1 MINITF
7 ANANTLLQFLSYLVY
22 FAGFCHSF
30 PYLVIFFYIF
40 YILQQFFMF
49 AILEKNIIIYIDT
62 LNSILTSTY
71 EVFFSLI
78 SSLNL
83 LIILGAFVFQ
93 LKQTPR
99 FMLSNGVFINK
110 NIYFVFL
117 AHCFYT
123 DSLYF
128 CLSASNI
135 I

>member
-22 FAGFCHSF
+22 FAGFCHNF
-30 PYLVIFFYIF
+30 PYLAIFFYIF

-71 EVFFSLI
+71 EVFFFSDKQFKFTDYIRSFL
-78 SSLNL
+78 
-83 LIILGAFVFQ
+83 FQ
-93 LKQTPR
+93 LKR

-123 DSLYF
+123 NSLYF